1 MKKLKKLE
9 VIVEEI
15 LRNDELSRKDDCYL
29 ILQVVRRLYPYD
41 VGEKFETL
49 MFNAKNK
56 GISFESITRIRRKL
70 QEKNPE
76 LKDEETAKKRNIIQN
91 EYIKYSKQN

>member
-41 VGEKFETL
+41 VGEKFETV

-76 LKDEETAKKRNIIQN
+76 LKDEEIAQKRNIIQN
-91 EYIKYSKQN
+91 EYIKYSK

>member
-41 VGEKFETL
+41 VGEKFETV

-91 EYIKYSKQN
+91 EYI

>member
-41 VGEKFETL
+41 VGEKFETV

-76 LKDEETAKKRNIIQN
+76 LKDEEIAKKRNIIQN

>member
-1 MKKLKKLE
+1 M
-9 VIVEEI
+9 
-15 LRNDELSRKDDCYL
+15 

-41 VGEKFETL
+41 VGEKFETV

>member
-1 MKKLKKLE
+1 VKRLKKLE
-9 VIVEEI
+9 IIVEEI

-29 ILQVVRRLYPYD
+29 ILQVIRRLYPYD
-41 VGEKFETL
+41 VGKKFETV

-56 GISFESITRIRRKL
+56 GISFESITRVRRKL

-76 LKDEETAKKRNIIQN
+76 LKDEETVKKRNIIQN